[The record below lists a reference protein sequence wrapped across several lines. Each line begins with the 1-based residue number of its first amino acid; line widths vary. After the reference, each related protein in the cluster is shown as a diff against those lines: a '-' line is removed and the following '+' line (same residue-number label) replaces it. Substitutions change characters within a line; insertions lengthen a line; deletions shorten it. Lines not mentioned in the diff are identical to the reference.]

1 MLEVKKDGTTL
12 KLEENVKSL
21 KKELKDLHSDV
32 KFLKEVL
39 MANR

>member
-12 KLEENVKSL
+12 KLEENVKGL

-32 KFLKEVL
+32 KFIKEVL
-39 MANR
+39 MAKR